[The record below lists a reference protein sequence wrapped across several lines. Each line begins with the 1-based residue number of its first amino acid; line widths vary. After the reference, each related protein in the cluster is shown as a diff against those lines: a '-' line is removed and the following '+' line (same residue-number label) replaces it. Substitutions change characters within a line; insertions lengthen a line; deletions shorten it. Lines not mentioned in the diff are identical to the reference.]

1 MKSNFIV
8 YKASAGS
15 GKTFT
20 LATQYISR
28 VVQNPY
34 DFRHILAVTF
44 TNKATEEMK
53 IRILSQLYG
62 IWKGLDD
69 SHDYQE
75 QVKELTGIQD
85 VELIRRNA
93 GLALNN
99 LIHDYNY
106 FQVETIDTFFQS
118 IFRNLAHELSLV
130 ANLRVG
136 LNDAQV
142 KDQAVE
148 RLIENLNEPGNEK
161 VKEWVIEYIHTNM
174 DEDKNWKVVDKIK
187 EFGKQIFNDNYK
199 LYRHTWAELAQDNNF
214 YQDFRQRLLAM
225 KRSALAKITDKKKA
239 FLAET
244 DEEELSA
251 FSNGNDIVGYLNRLE
266 TDKMSD
272 MPSNRLQA
280 KIDSS
285 DNWVKKSMKGTD
297 RDRMLAKA
305 VVLQPLLSNLETT
318 RRQEASTCKTV
329 DVTLRN
335 INQLRLLN
343 NIETLMMSINAENHR
358 FLLSDTQLMLNG
370 MIGDDDSPFIYEKI
384 GARINHVMFDEFQ
397 DTSTIQWNNFKL
409 LMKECLSKGSSL
421 VVGDVKQS
429 IYRWRSGDWRLLNN
443 IQQEFQQAD
452 IQHLDTNFRSQRN
465 IIEFNNKFFE
475 TAAVHEQA
483 AITNEMDNAKFTH
496 TDQHIDVSQIT
507 KAYIDLDKEGDII
520 EQKAHKAEHK
530 GLVSI
535 HLFGKSDDPQG
546 RILQELEERVTTLH
560 AEGIDYHDM
569 AILVRVND
577 EATLIADYFMR
588 EQPDIKLVSD
598 EAFRLDSSLAVNVIV
613 DALHLL
619 THPKDMLAKA
629 RLAKAFVLIKT
640 DQEYL
645 ETATVQED
653 ILLPKGPASDS
664 RFNELLP
671 QEYVVNQTALRQM
684 PIFDAAQAIYRFFQ
698 LNKLKEQ
705 SSYVCCFFDKLSA
718 FLQDSIADIDAF
730 IDEWNDN
737 LYKKTIQSDEVDGIR
752 LITIHKS
759 KGLEFN
765 TLFIPFCDW
774 KLERASGYTLW
785 CDARKSYFAKPPII
799 PIHFD
804 KKGLLNS
811 AYEPDYWEEHLQNYV
826 DNLNL
831 LYVAFTRAANN
842 LYITGQRNGTGC
854 RSHLI
859 EDCLEEVKSKLE
871 DQPSIKTEDDDI
883 TFEYGTPCIE
893 NKKKEH
899 LSSNVFLKE
908 IIPHNIE
915 VNAFDKTIDF
925 RQSNKSKDFVAGID
939 DNSEHNTYIQY
950 GNVIHCILSMVKTM
964 DDLDKAIAQMEA
976 DGMLD
981 NDRLEPHELKT
992 ILTHALSDPKI
1003 HPWFDAKWR
1012 VINECTILSVDPNNG
1027 TLVNH
1032 RPDRVITD
1040 GHETLVIDYKTG
1052 SVTPEHRRQVWQYV
1066 NLLQQM
1072 GYPNVQGFLWYLQ
1085 YNKVEKVTPA

>member
-1 MKSNFIV
+1 MKSNFTV

-28 VVQNPY
+28 VVKNPS

-62 IWKGLDD
+62 IWKGLDG

-93 GLALNN
+93 RLALNN
-99 LIHDYNY
+99 LIHDYSY

-161 VKEWVIEYIHTNM
+161 VKDWVIEYIHTNM

-199 LYRHTWAELAQDNNF
+199 LYRHTWAELAHDNAF
-214 YQDFRQRLLAM
+214 YQKFRQRLLAM
-225 KRSALAKITDKKKA
+225 KQSAMEKITDKKKT

-244 DEEELSA
+244 DEEELSG
-251 FSNGNDIVGYLNRLE
+251 FSNGNDILGYLSRLGTE
-266 TDKMSD
+266 KMSD
-272 MPSNRLQA
+272 MPSNRLQT
-280 KIDSS
+280 KMDSA
-285 DNWVKKSMKGTD
+285 DNWVKKSMKGAD
-297 RDRMLAKA
+297 RDRMQAKA
-305 VVLQPLLSNLETT
+305 IVLQPLLYNLETI
-318 RRQEASTCKTV
+318 RRQESSVCKTV

-358 FLLSDTQLMLNG
+358 FLLSDTQLLLNG

-443 IQQEFQQAD
+443 IQQEFNQAE
-452 IQHLDTNFRSQRN
+452 IRHLDTNFRSQRN
-465 IIEFNNKFFE
+465 IIEFNNNFFE
-475 TAAVHEQA
+475 TAAIHEQA
-483 AITNEMDNAKFTH
+483 AITDEMDKVGFTR
-496 TDQHIDVSQIT
+496 TNQQIDVSQIT
-507 KAYIDLDKEGDII
+507 KAYIDQDNNGSTI
-520 EQKAHKAEHK
+520 EQKAHKTEHK
-530 GLVSI
+530 GFVSI
-535 HLFGKSDDPQG
+535 HLFGKNDDPKG

-588 EQPDIKLVSD
+588 EQPNIKLVSD

-629 RLAKAFVLIKT
+629 RLAKASALIKI
-640 DQEYL
+640 DQKSKEP
-645 ETATVQED
+645 AMPPED
-653 ILLPKGPASDS
+653 MLLSKERSGDS
-664 RFNELLP
+664 RFNEQLP
-671 QEYVVNQTALRQM
+671 QEYVVSQTALRQM
-684 PIFDAAQAIYRFFQ
+684 PIFDAAQTIYRYFH

-705 SSYVCCFFDKLSA
+705 SSYVCCFFDKLSS

-737 LYKKTIQSDEVDGIR
+737 LHKKTIQSDEVDGIR

-759 KGLEFN
+759 KGLEFS

-785 CDARKSYFAKPPII
+785 CDARKSYFAKPPVI

-859 EDCLEEVKSKLE
+859 EDCLEEVKSKL
-871 DQPSIKTEDDDI
+871 DDKPSVKTEDDDI
-883 TFEYGTPCIE
+883 TFEYGTPCME
-893 NKKKEH
+893 NKKSEN
-899 LSSNVFLKE
+899 LSSNVFLKK
-908 IIPHNIE
+908 ITPHCIE
-915 VNAFDKTIDF
+915 VNAFDRTIDF
-925 RQSNKSKDFVAGID
+925 RQSNKSKDFVAGAD
-939 DNSEHNTYIQY
+939 DNGDHSTYIQY
-950 GNVIHCILSMVKTM
+950 GNVIHGILSMVKTL
-964 DDLDKAIAQMEA
+964 DDLDKAIAQMEI
-976 DGMLD
+976 DGMLGD
-981 NDRLEPHELKT
+981 GVLEPHELKT
-992 ILTHALSDPKI
+992 RLTHALSEPKI
-1003 HPWFDAKWR
+1003 LPWFDAKWR
-1012 VINECTILSVDPNNG
+1012 VINECTILSINPNNG
-1027 TLVNH
+1027 KLVNH

-1052 SVTPEHRRQVWQYV
+1052 DINPEHGRQVWQYV

-1072 GYPNVQGFLWYLQ
+1072 GYPSVQGFLWYLQ
-1085 YNKVEKVTPA
+1085 YDKVEEVTHA